1 MKRKI
6 SNDIN
11 GDNHNVVV
19 VGRFRNRQK
28 WVDELRGI
36 GTAFEQAIS
45 RLGTLLKKSEHT
57 GNNRID
63 MELAVGCQANLD
75 RPKCQAESQDSLGTT
90 VKCPD
95 PTLQDDCKASELQV
109 FVWTLF

>member
-11 GDNHNVVV
+11 GNNHNVVV

-36 GTAFEQAIS
+36 GTAFKQAIS
-45 RLGTLLKKSEHT
+45 RLAASLKKSEHT

-63 MELAVGCQANLD
+63 MELAVGDDEYMPAHT
-75 RPKCQAESQDSLGTT
+75 R
-90 VKCPD
+90 PD
-95 PTLQDDCKASELQV
+95 PHICPAGSAPSDRR
-109 FVWTLF
+109 FVSCR